1 MVTDDQYPRVTSV
14 GRSADSLCELD
25 PFFVSLKA
33 IFHILKRK
41 GQFKESKF
49 GTAIVY
55 FLRGLRLG
63 KIIKKIKFASKLP
76 MHVFF
81 YL

>member
-1 MVTDDQYPRVTSV
+1 MVSDDQYPRVTSV
-14 GRSADSLCELD
+14 GRSAFALCKLD

-41 GQFKESKF
+41 GLFKERKF
-49 GTAIVY
+49 GAAIVY
-55 FLRGLRLG
+55 FLRGSRLG
-63 KIIKKIKFASKLP
+63 KIIKKIMFASKLP
-76 MHVFF
+76 MLVFF